1 MNRVFIARCQQYEQ
15 TKLEQVVSSLLKGL
29 GAAELK
35 GKKVLLKPNLSGYFH
50 PEKGVTTHPLFVKVV
65 AESFLSFGCE
75 VWIGDSSI
83 DVFRDTEKLY
93 EITGM
98 KDIAE
103 KLPVRLINFEE
114 CGAEILPNSSGGVIA
129 ISKVIKEADAIINLP
144 KMKTHA
150 LTYIS
155 GAIKNLWGCQP
166 GRVKVKAHREYPK
179 IEDFVRII
187 VDVLEA
193 VKPWGALM
201 DAIEGMEGDGPT
213 GGRKRSVGLALAS
226 RSSVALDMIAS
237 SIMDFNPLTIPLIK
251 EAVRRGL
258 GPSKIENIDIMGVSL
273 DDVKISG
280 FAHPSTF
287 RHTMERGT
295 MRFLSPLQ
303 KIFDVRPKIEE
314 DVCVACKKCEEGCP
328 TKAINISPER
338 KTIEYVRCIRC
349 FCCHEIC
356 PQGAMKL
363 EKTLIKR
370 LIG

>member
-1 MNRVFIARCQQYEQ
+1 MNRVFIARCQRYERA
-15 TKLEQVVSSLLKGL
+15 KLEQVVSSLIKSF
-29 GAAELK
+29 GASELK
-35 GKKVLLKPNLSGYFH
+35 GKRVLLKPNLSGYFH

-83 DVFRDTEKLY
+83 DVFRDIEKLY

-98 KDIAE
+98 RELAD
-103 KLPVRLINFEE
+103 KLNVTLVNFEQG
-114 CGAEILPNSSGGVIA
+114 GAEILPNSLEGTIA
-129 ISKVIKEADAIINLP
+129 IARVVREADIIVNLP

-166 GRVKVKAHREYPK
+166 GRVKVRAHREYPN
-179 IEDFVRII
+179 IEDFVRVI
-187 VDVLEA
+187 VDVSLA
-193 VKPWGALM
+193 VRPWYTLM

-213 GGRKRSVGLALAS
+213 AGKTRSVGLVLAS
-226 RSSVALDMIAS
+226 SNLLALDMVAS
-237 SIMDFNPLTIPLIK
+237 YIMGFKPLAIPLIK

-258 GPSKIENIDIMGVSL
+258 GPSKIEDIEIMGATL

-287 RHTMERGT
+287 RHSMEKGM

-303 KIFDVRPKIEE
+303 KLLDVRPKIDEE
-314 DVCVACKKCEEGCP
+314 ICIACKKCEEGCP
-328 TKAINISPER
+328 AKAVNISSDR
-338 KTIEYVRCIRC
+338 KNIDYGRCIKC

-356 PQGAMKL
+356 PQGAIKL